1 LSRTTSRAEST
12 RPIGSYLEDREAAAT
27 RGLRRSAAVRLLRLV
42 SSHGFRQSG
51 KLHATKLFVPASVL
65 KVRRLTRER
74 RQLLLHLGSGA
85 HKLPGW
91 VNVDIFGMQ
100 PDLYWDLRWGVPFPD
115 GSAGAVFLEHV
126 LEHFTLA
133 DGLKMLEDCRRVL
146 VPGGRIRVGV
156 PDFGSYL
163 RSYAGDR
170 SFIERNRPGRPTPL
184 LAVAEVALGHGHRSV
199 WDGET
204 LVRVLEEAGFT
215 GAEVRTFG
223 DSSIQPEIDS
233 TQREPESVYAE
244 AEKPGV

>member
-1 LSRTTSRAEST
+1 LSAVGEIR
-12 RPIGSYLEDREAAAT
+12 SYLEERSTAAT
-27 RGLRRSAAVRLLRLV
+27 RGLRRNVAVQLLRRL
-42 SSHGFRQSG
+42 SSHGFRQAG
-51 KLHATKLFVPASVL
+51 KLHATKLYVPTTLL
-65 KVRRLTRER
+65 KARRLAREESG
-74 RQLLLHLGSGA
+74 LALHLGSGA

-115 GSAGAVFLEHV
+115 GSARAVFLEHV

-133 DGLKMLEDCRRVL
+133 DGLKMLEECYRVL
-146 VPGGRIRVGV
+146 APGGRIRLGV
-156 PDFGSYL
+156 PDFGTYL

-170 SFIERNRPGRPTPL
+170 EFIERNRPGRPTPL

-204 LVRVLEEAGFT
+204 LVRVLEESGFT

-223 DSSIQPEIDS
+223 DSSIQDGIDS
-233 TQREPESVYAE
+233 RQREPESVYAE
-244 AEKPGV
+244 AEKPR